1 MPFLPDR
8 SHINTARLTR
18 LALSRKVSSAPRHK
32 EKWHP
37 KSSFEEAT
45 LGTHCFWNKVI
56 PVAPDPDYK
65 TQSSV
70 PQRQSAA
77 LSSSPSLSTSATG
90 ADCSCSSL
98 SSADMLVSQTWI
110 ILMRSFLEHTWKLLY
125 LPSGLH
131 QTNRL
136 LNSNRTFASIP
147 FLESNSTRHEMHYL
161 RTLAKSNDET
171 SPTSSRYDMLSY
183 VMTVTSKDKHH
194 RMTAQ
199 ISGLGVICAVSPV
212 KNRCISRWASMH
224 PMDSS
229 CLLSNMSPSL
239 REITWV
245 LEHGAPIVKSKTV
258 SGSNCFHL
266 VNTHSMDV
274 RMEQNAMW
282 KKVLPEWNVWHHVC
296 PGSGSKNRE
305 RAKTQILCSRRCHEP
320 TIYSLTKARHQN
332 FLLIFHT
339 SFKLVHPSRFETP
352 RHPQVWGPSKHNLEA
367 KRKKPFH
374 YPSDPP
380 PLSILLSCLLTDIQ
394 SSQAQLEV
402 PLHLGKWSKRTLW

>member
-1 MPFLPDR
+1 MGNVPQAEGIAPRRSKRKFHEGDGWNWQTRERTCDSKKWLTKRCPFLPDR

-56 PVAPDPDYK
+56 PVASDPDYK

-110 ILMRSFLEHTWKLLY
+110 ILMHSCLEHTWKLLY

-147 FLESNSTRHEMHYL
+147 FLESNNTRNEMHSL
-161 RTLAKSNDET
+161 RMLAKSNDET
-171 SPTSSRYDMLSY
+171 SPTASRYGMLSY
-183 VMTVTSKDKHH
+183 VMTVTSRDKHH
-194 RMTAQ
+194 RMTPQ
-199 ISGLGVICAVSPV
+199 ISGPLSYLCIHVILWIP
-212 KNRCISRWASMH
+212 H
-224 PMDSS
+224 PSYQT
-229 CLLSNMSPSL
+229 LSPSL

-245 LEHGAPIVKSKTV
+245 LEHGAPITFV
-258 SGSNCFHL
+258 
-266 VNTHSMDV
+266 
-274 RMEQNAMW
+274 
-282 KKVLPEWNVWHHVC
+282 
-296 PGSGSKNRE
+296 
-305 RAKTQILCSRRCHEP
+305 
-320 TIYSLTKARHQN
+320 
-332 FLLIFHT
+332 
-339 SFKLVHPSRFETP
+339 
-352 RHPQVWGPSKHNLEA
+352 
-367 KRKKPFH
+367 
-374 YPSDPP
+374 P
-380 PLSILLSCLLTDIQ
+380 PLKAVREIWNRFWIQLLSF
-394 SSQAQLEV
+394 S
-402 PLHLGKWSKRTLW
+402 